1 MQGVVKEKEEA
12 KQEYETAVKE
22 GKRAAYG
29 QQSEKDSDILILKVG
44 NIGPNERV
52 TIEIQYL
59 HELSLSYN
67 TFYELK
73 VPASV
78 TPRFLR
84 NYSEER
90 LFLGYRPYGAPKVEG
105 EFYWSFQISL
115 RTTRKVTFSESS
127 SHKLAVIKQNDTC
140 TDSLFS
146 LP

>member
-1 MQGVVKEKEEA
+1 M
-12 KQEYETAVKE
+12 KE
-22 GKRAAYG
+22 GKKAAYG
-29 QQSEKDSDILILKVG
+29 EQNEKDRDMLTLKVG
-44 NIGPNERV
+44 NIGPKERV

-78 TPRFLR
+78 TPRFLK

-90 LFLGYRPYGAPKVEG
+90 LLLGYRPYGAPKIEG
-105 EFYWSFQISL
+105 DFYWSFHISL
-115 RTTRKVTFSESS
+115 RTTRKVTFFDSS

-140 TDSLFS
+140 TESLLS